1 MTSTIRQLTYGEC
14 SDGELYIQ
22 EVDNPDIQ
30 VAYVLHYG
38 DFNKTLALAQLFAA
52 APDLLGALEELLAM
66 CQRQENFNDDG
77 DGCMFERAS
86 AAIAKARGK
95 K

>member
-30 VAYVLHYG
+30 VAYVLNYG

-86 AAIAKARGK
+86 AAIAKARGEK
-95 K
+95 

>member
-14 SDGELYIQ
+14 SDCEMYIQ

-30 VAYVLHYG
+30 VAYVLNYG